1 MDPLAQRIVDAA
13 MHLAERD
20 GYDAVR
26 LRELA
31 SDADVALGTVYRR
44 FRSKEDILAAV
55 LELESTRLADRL
67 RRDPITDP
75 TPHARL
81 LHFFRLATAALLLR
95 PKLAQAMLRTIASG
109 EPALAQK
116 VTAYQGIIT
125 GLLVDALRGP
135 GHEQDEVHPDQVY
148 VAHLLQQ
155 IWFGALVGW
164 TAGLMEPPHITAH
177 MDRATG
183 IVLAGAERVGAG
195 ARTER

>member
-1 MDPLAQRIVDAA
+1 VDPVAQRIVDAA

-31 SDADVALGTVYRR
+31 NDADVALGTVYRR
-44 FRSKEDILAAV
+44 FSSKEDILAAA
-55 LELESTRLADRL
+55 LELESTRLAERL
-67 RRDPITDP
+67 RVDPLTDP

-81 LHFFRLATAALLLR
+81 LHFFRLATAALLRR
-95 PKLAQAMLRTIASG
+95 PKLAQAMLRTISSG

-135 GHEQDEVHPDQVY
+135 GHAQDEVHPDQVY

-155 IWFGALVGW
+155 VWFGALVGW
-164 TAGLMEPPHITAH
+164 TAGLIEPPLIVAH

-183 IVLAGAERVGAG
+183 IVLAGAGLDAQGTAAG
-195 ARTER
+195 

>member
-1 MDPLAQRIVDAA
+1 

-31 SDADVALGTVYRR
+31 NDADVALGTVYRR
-44 FRSKEDILAAV
+44 FSSKEDILAAA
-55 LELESTRLADRL
+55 LELESTRLAERL
-67 RRDPITDP
+67 RVDPLTDP

-81 LHFFRLATAALLLR
+81 LHFFRLATAALLRR
-95 PKLAQAMLRTIASG
+95 PKLAQAMLRTISSG

-135 GHEQDEVHPDQVY
+135 GHAQDEVHPDQVY

-155 IWFGALVGW
+155 VWFGALVGW
-164 TAGLMEPPHITAH
+164 TAGLIEPPLIVAH

-183 IVLAGAERVGAG
+183 IVLAGAGLDAQGTAAG
-195 ARTER
+195 